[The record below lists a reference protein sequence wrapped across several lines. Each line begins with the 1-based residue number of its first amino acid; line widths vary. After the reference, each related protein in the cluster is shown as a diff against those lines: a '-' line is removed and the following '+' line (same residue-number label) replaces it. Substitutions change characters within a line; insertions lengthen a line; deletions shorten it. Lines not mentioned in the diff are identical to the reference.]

1 MINKYDLQ
9 KLQDLPIEQVA
20 EAVGLEVRKHKSLCP
35 FHSDSR
41 PSLTFNVRK
50 NRYRCYVCDARGGS
64 IDLVMHHLN
73 LTFRDACHWLAK
85 TFGILIDDDND
96 RSFQNVKPRQIRP
109 IREIRVQDE
118 MPDIEYLSRLMCQP
132 VINEY
137 AAKFLFEDRKLNR
150 EVIRQLGISSIA
162 YSCPMSS
169 SPRPCYFDG
178 PALLIPYR
186 DIDGKLLSVQSRYLG
201 SLPIKGEKEGVSRF
215 KFPKGSRCSI
225 FNLPALKVCDPHNPI
240 FITEGVS
247 DCLAMMSAGFKSIAI
262 PSATLLSEEYKQLL
276 SSLAP
281 KLKWHMYPDAD
292 EPGNKLFE
300 QLKELIPNLVRH
312 NLPLGF
318 KDVGQYYAY
327 IHKDGN
333 SNL

>member
-73 LTFRDACHWLAK
+73 LSFRDACHWLAK
-85 TFGILIDDDND
+85 AFGLLIDDEND

-109 IREIRVQDE
+109 IREIRGQE
-118 MPDIEYLSRLMCQP
+118 EKPDVVYLERLMAQP
-132 VINEY
+132 IINEL
-137 AAKFLFEDRKLNR
+137 AAKFLFHERK
-150 EVIRQLGISSIA
+150 IRMDVVRKIGISSIA
-162 YSCPMSS
+162 YNCPMTS
-169 SPRPCYFDG
+169 SPKPSYFDG

-186 DIDGKLLSVQSRYLG
+186 DINGKLISVQSRYLG
-201 SLPIKGEKEGVSRF
+201 QDDKVRF
-215 KFPKGSRCSI
+215 KFPKGSQCHV
-225 FNLPALKVCDPHNPI
+225 FNINCLKNLAPEEPV
-240 FITEGVS
+240 FITEGVT
-247 DCLAMMSAGFKSIAI
+247 DCLAMLSAGFASVAI
-262 PSATLLSEEYKQLL
+262 PSATLLKPED
-276 SSLAP
+276 LAHLKNR
-281 KLKWHMYPDAD
+281 KLHMYPDAD

-300 QLKELIPNLVRH
+300 QLKELLPQLVRH
-312 NLPLGF
+312 TLPAGF
-318 KDVGQYYAY
+318 KDVGQYYSF
-327 IHKDGN
+327 IHKDDN